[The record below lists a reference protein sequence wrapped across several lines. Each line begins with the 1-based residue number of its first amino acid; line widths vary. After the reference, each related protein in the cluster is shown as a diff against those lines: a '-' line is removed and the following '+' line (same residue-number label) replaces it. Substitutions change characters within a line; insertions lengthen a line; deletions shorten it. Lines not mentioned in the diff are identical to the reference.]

1 MGRELTLENARELT
15 GFVGEEGAD
24 ISAIHLV
31 RLDLTDMEITTAMTR
46 SYNEALDQA
55 VCNTEN
61 MADLA
66 KSICLQVSKII
77 VFELI
82 VQPISV
88 LALKSVLC
96 FSEVSNSC

>member
-1 MGRELTLENARELT
+1 MGKELTLENARELT

-46 SYNEALDQA
+46 SYNEALDEA
-55 VCNTEN
+55 VCNTDN

-77 VFELI
+77 VLVFI
-82 VQPISV
+82 VRKVLV
-88 LALKSVLC
+88 LALEIC
-96 FSEVSNSC
+96 F

>member
-1 MGRELTLENARELT
+1 MGEELTLENARQLT

-31 RLDLTDMEITTAMTR
+31 RLDLTDIEITTAMTR

-55 VCNTEN
+55 VSSTEN

-66 KSICLQVSKII
+66 KAICLQVSKII
-77 VFELI
+77 VLVCI
-82 VQPISV
+82 VRTV
-88 LALKSVLC
+88 
-96 FSEVSNSC
+96 